1 MTDLSKRWKNCEI
14 SQAKYIWTPKNTTG
28 NKVPDPFVTSQYKVA
43 NYNLGE
49 FWRNFFL
56 QNLITVKENLEPD
69 LKIVFISCNE
79 HLKKSNSA
87 KYHFALCLRNTLAN
101 KWKTEHFSKAD
112 SNLTLHWLMFCL
124 IASLLQSE
132 SNLNHSKTWR
142 TKRRGAHQ
150 D

>member
-1 MTDLSKRWKNCEI
+1 MTDPSERCKNCKI
-14 SQAKYIWTPKNTTG
+14 SQTKYTWTPKNTTG
-28 NKVPDPFVTSQYKVA
+28 NKVPDPIVTSQYKVA
-43 NYNLGE
+43 NYNPGA

-101 KWKTEHFSKAD
+101 KWKTEHFSKAELNLKSYIALIDVLFD
-112 SNLTLHWLMFCL
+112 SIIVAIRIKF
-124 IASLLQSE
+124 E
-132 SNLNHSKTWR
+132 S
-142 TKRRGAHQ
+142 
-150 D
+150 